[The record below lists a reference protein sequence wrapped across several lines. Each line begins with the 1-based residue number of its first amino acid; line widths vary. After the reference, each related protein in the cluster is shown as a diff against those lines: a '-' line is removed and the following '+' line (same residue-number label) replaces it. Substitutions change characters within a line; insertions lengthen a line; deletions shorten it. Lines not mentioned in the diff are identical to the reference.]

1 MRPST
6 DMLKS
11 LTIDSHLSSICEYVR
26 ANPITIVE
34 APPGSGKTTRVA
46 PALMEMP
53 FTAGKK
59 VYLLQPRRIAAKSVG
74 ERIAWEQDSRIGERI
89 GYQVRFDSQVSRDT
103 QLIVATEGVL
113 LRRLQDDAA
122 ISDTNIVL
130 LDEFHERSLDSDLLL
145 GMLRRVQQALRDDLK
160 IVIMSA
166 TLDSRLIQSQLGNAP
181 VVRVD
186 SPSFPVSIRYCY
198 SKPDDNIVDWMVNT
212 IRDVADN
219 NDGDILAFLPGIGEI
234 QRCSDSLLQTRLG
247 RDCEVVQLFGG
258 MQLDE
263 QARAIEPGT
272 VRRIILATNVAE
284 TSLTIEGIRIV
295 VDSGLARVMRFS
307 SDVGL
312 DRLSLE
318 NISQA
323 SATQRAGR
331 AGRVAP
337 GICCRLWTEAS
348 ERARS
353 AFLEPEIR
361 RVDIVSAIL
370 QLYAWGEG
378 ESDDFPWLEKPR
390 PDSVSRAKN
399 LLEQLGAIHQGKITE
414 IGKAMSRLPTH
425 PRLARMV
432 IAGFESGCFERTCL
446 LSAMLTERDP
456 FDRRQQRF
464 APDQNRSMQTRASK
478 RWDSDCIE
486 RLVAIEEFLDRHTSD
501 TPFGTLHR
509 SGVRSIVNAAQQ
521 LQEQCITTLKGSSI
535 LRERQRMDQPDAIMQ
550 AMLSGY
556 PDRLAKRRV
565 IGKPQ
570 GLMVG
575 GKGVAISPQ
584 SGVTEAELFLCIDI
598 DAGAGDAVV
607 RQASRID
614 LNWLPKNQIVTQ
626 DELFFH
632 PSQKQVVARRQVK
645 WLDLVLN
652 ETPTAISDADQCAAI
667 LWRAAIQY
675 WDQAFPVDDD
685 RVQGLVDRVNCL
697 RMWLPNLEL
706 PELGTTFIQDVAK
719 ELCQN
724 RRSLSELREAPWI
737 EWIQSRFSSSQWQAI
752 EKEAPTKIQ
761 VPSGSWIK
769 IQYAIGKPP
778 ILAVKIQ
785 EVISMQATPR
795 IAMGKVPILLHLL
808 SPNMRPQ
815 QITDDLAS
823 FWANGYPIVKK
834 ELKRRYPKHA
844 WPDDP
849 TTAIPQRSPIR
860 KKP

>member
-1 MRPST
+1 
-6 DMLKS
+6 MLKP
-11 LTIDSHLSSICEYVR
+11 LPIDSHLPEICENVR
-26 ANPITIVE
+26 NNPITIIE

-46 PALMEMP
+46 PALLEMQ
-53 FTAGKK
+53 FTTGQKI
-59 VYLLQPRRIAAKSVG
+59 YLLQPRRIAAKSVG
-74 ERIAWEQDSRIGERI
+74 ERVAWEQGSRIGHRI
-89 GYQVRFDSQVSRDT
+89 GYQVRFDSQVSRDS
-103 QLIVATEGVL
+103 QLIIATEGVL

-122 ISDTNIVL
+122 LSDTNIVI
-130 LDEFHERSLDSDLLL
+130 LDEFHERSLESDLLL
-145 GMLRRVQQALRDDLK
+145 GMLRRIQQALRDDLK

-166 TLDSRLIQSQLGNAP
+166 TIDSGLIQSQLDGAP
-181 VVRVD
+181 IVRVD
-186 SPSFPVSIRYCY
+186 SPNFPVSIRYCY
-198 SKPDDNIVDWMVNT
+198 SRPDDKMVDRMVNA
-212 IRDVADN
+212 ILDIADAN
-219 NDGDILAFLPGIGEI
+219 QGDILAFLPGMGEI
-234 QRCSDSLLQTRLG
+234 KQCNDSLLQSRLG
-247 RDCEVVQLFGG
+247 RECEVVQLFGG

-263 QARAIEPGT
+263 QSKAIEPST
-272 VRRIILATNVAE
+272 VRRIVLSTNVAE

-348 ERARS
+348 ERARA

-378 ESDDFPWLEKPR
+378 ESDDFPWLEQPR
-390 PDSVSRAKN
+390 PDSVSRARS
-399 LLEQLGAIHQGKITE
+399 LLEKLGAIHQGRITE
-414 IGKAMSRLPTH
+414 IGRAMSRLPTH

-446 LSAMLTERDP
+446 LSALLSERDP
-456 FDRRQQRF
+456 FDRREQSF
-464 APDQNRSMQTRASK
+464 ASNKNRIMQTRANK

-486 RLVAIEEFLDRHTSD
+486 RLVAIENFIDGGTSD

-509 SGVRSIVNAAQQ
+509 NGIRSIVNSSQQ
-521 LQEQCITTLKGSSI
+521 LQEQCISTLKGSSI
-535 LRERQRMDQPDAIMQ
+535 LRERHRTAQPELIMQ
-550 AMLSGY
+550 VMLSGY
-556 PDRLAKRRV
+556 PDRLAKRRS
-565 IGKPQ
+565 IGKPH

-584 SGVTEAELFLCIDI
+584 SGVTEAELFLCVDI
-598 DAGAGDAVV
+598 DAGSGDALV

-614 LNWLPKNQIVTQ
+614 IEWLPKDQIVTQ

-632 PSQKQVVARRQVK
+632 PGQKQVVARRQVK
-645 WLDLVLN
+645 WFDLVLN
-652 ETPTAISDADQCAAI
+652 ETPTAISDSEQCAAI
-667 LWRAAIQY
+667 LWRAALNN
-675 WDQAFPVDDD
+675 WEQAFPVDDE

-697 RMWLPNLEL
+697 RMWLPDLNL
-706 PELGTTFIQDVAK
+706 PELGDTFLQDVAK

-724 RRSLSELREAPWI
+724 RRSLSELRGAPWI
-737 EWIQSRFSSSQWQAI
+737 EWIQSRFSSHQWQAI
-752 EKEAPTKIQ
+752 EKDAPAKIQ

-769 IQYAIGKPP
+769 IQYALGKSPTM
-778 ILAVKIQ
+778 AVKIQ
-785 EVISMQATPR
+785 EVFSMKATPR
-795 IAMGKVPILLHLL
+795 IALGRVPILLHLL
-808 SPNMRPQ
+808 SPSMQPQ

-834 ELKRRYPKHA
+834 ELKRRYPKHS

-849 TTAIPQRSPIR
+849 TNATPQRSVVR
-860 KKP
+860 KKR

>member
-1 MRPST
+1 
-6 DMLKS
+6 MLKP
-11 LTIDSHLSSICEYVR
+11 LPIDSHLPEICEHVR
-26 ANPITIVE
+26 NNPITIIE

-46 PALMEMP
+46 PALLEMQ
-53 FTAGKK
+53 FTAGQKI
-59 VYLLQPRRIAAKSVG
+59 YLLQPRRIAAKSVG
-74 ERIAWEQDSRIGERI
+74 ERVAWEQGSRIGQRI

-103 QLIVATEGVL
+103 QLIIATEGVL

-122 ISDTNIVL
+122 LSDTNIVI
-130 LDEFHERSLDSDLLL
+130 LDEFHERSLESDLLL
-145 GMLRRVQQALRDDLK
+145 GMLRRIQQALRDDLK

-166 TLDSRLIQSQLGNAP
+166 TIDSGLIQSQLDGAP
-181 VVRVD
+181 IVRVD
-186 SPSFPVSIRYCY
+186 SPNFPVSIHYCY
-198 SKPDDNIVDWMVNT
+198 SRPDDKMVDRMVNT
-212 IRDVADN
+212 ILDIADAN
-219 NDGDILAFLPGIGEI
+219 QGDILAFLPGMGEI
-234 QRCSDSLLQTRLG
+234 KQCNDSLLQTRLG
-247 RDCEVVQLFGG
+247 RECEVVQLFGG

-263 QARAIEPGT
+263 QSKAIEPST
-272 VRRIILATNVAE
+272 VRRIVLSTNVAE

-348 ERARS
+348 ERARA

-378 ESDDFPWLEKPR
+378 ESDDFPWLEQPR
-390 PDSVSRAKN
+390 PDSVSRARS
-399 LLEQLGAIHQGKITE
+399 LLEKLGAIHQGRITE
-414 IGKAMSRLPTH
+414 IGRAMSRLPTH

-446 LSAMLTERDP
+446 LSALLSERDP
-456 FDRRQQRF
+456 FDRGQQSF
-464 APDQNRSMQTRASK
+464 ASNKNRMMQTRASK

-486 RLVAIEEFLDRHTSD
+486 RLVAIENFIDGGTSD

-509 SGVRSIVNAAQQ
+509 NGIRSIVNSSQQ
-521 LQEQCITTLKGSSI
+521 LQEQCISTLKGSSI
-535 LRERQRMDQPDAIMQ
+535 LRERHRTAQPELLMQ
-550 AMLSGY
+550 VMLSGY
-556 PDRLAKRRV
+556 PDRLAKRRS
-565 IGKPQ
+565 IGKPH

-584 SGVTEAELFLCIDI
+584 SGVTEAELFLCVDI
-598 DAGAGDAVV
+598 DAGSGDALV

-614 LNWLPKNQIVTQ
+614 VEWLPKDQIVTQ

-632 PSQKQVVARRQVK
+632 PGQKQVVARRQVK
-645 WLDLVLN
+645 WFDLVLN
-652 ETPTAISDADQCAAI
+652 ETPTAISDSEQCAAI
-667 LWRAAIQY
+667 LWRAALNN
-675 WDQAFPVDDD
+675 WEQAFPVDDE

-697 RMWLPNLEL
+697 RMWLPDLNLLEL
-706 PELGTTFIQDVAK
+706 SDTLLQEVAK

-724 RRSLSELREAPWI
+724 RRSLSELRGAPWT
-737 EWIQSRFSSSQWQAI
+737 EWIQSRFSSHQWQAI
-752 EKEAPTKIQ
+752 EKEAPAKIQ

-769 IQYAIGKPP
+769 IQYALGKPP
-778 ILAVKIQ
+778 TMAVKIQ
-785 EVISMQATPR
+785 EVFSMKATPR
-795 IAMGKVPILLHLL
+795 IAMGRVPILLHLL
-808 SPNMRPQ
+808 SPSMQPQ

-834 ELKRRYPKHA
+834 ELKRRYPKHS

-849 TTAIPQRSPIR
+849 TNAMPQRSVIR
-860 KKP
+860 KKR

>member
-1 MRPST
+1 
-6 DMLKS
+6 MLKP
-11 LTIDSHLSSICEYVR
+11 LPIDSHLPEICEKVR
-26 ANPITIVE
+26 NNPITIIE

-46 PALMEMP
+46 PALLEMQ
-53 FTAGKK
+53 FTAGQKI
-59 VYLLQPRRIAAKSVG
+59 YLLQPRRIAAKSVC
-74 ERIAWEQDSRIGERI
+74 ERVAWEQGSRIGQRI
-89 GYQVRFDSQVSRDT
+89 GYQVRFDSQVSRAT
-103 QLIVATEGVL
+103 QLIIATEGVL

-122 ISDTNIVL
+122 LSDTNIVI

-145 GMLRRVQQALRDDLK
+145 GMLRRIQQALRDDLK

-166 TLDSRLIQSQLGNAP
+166 TIDSGLIQSQLDGAP
-181 VVRVD
+181 IVRVD
-186 SPSFPVSIRYCY
+186 SPNFPVSIHYCY
-198 SKPDDNIVDWMVNT
+198 SRPDDKMVDRMVNA
-212 IRDVADN
+212 ILDIADAN
-219 NDGDILAFLPGIGEI
+219 QGDILAFLSGMGEI
-234 QRCSDSLLQTRLG
+234 KQCNDSLLQTRLG
-247 RDCEVVQLFGG
+247 RECELVQLFGG

-263 QARAIEPGT
+263 QSKAIEPST
-272 VRRIILATNVAE
+272 VRRIVLSTNVAE

-348 ERARS
+348 ERARA

-378 ESDDFPWLEKPR
+378 ESDDFPWLEPPR
-390 PDSVSRAKN
+390 PDSVSRARS
-399 LLEQLGAIHQGKITE
+399 LLEKLGAIHQGRITE
-414 IGKAMSRLPTH
+414 IGRAMSRLPTH

-446 LSAMLTERDP
+446 LSALLSERDP
-456 FDRRQQRF
+456 FDRREQTF
-464 APDQNRSMQTRASK
+464 ASTKNRIMQTRASK

-486 RLVAIEEFLDRHTSD
+486 RLVAIENFIDGGTSD
-501 TPFGTLHR
+501 TPFGILHR
-509 SGVRSIVNAAQQ
+509 NGIRSIVNSSQQ
-521 LQEQCITTLKGSSI
+521 LQEQCISTLKGSSI
-535 LRERQRMDQPDAIMQ
+535 LRERHRTAKPELIMQ
-550 AMLSGY
+550 VMLSGY
-556 PDRLAKRRV
+556 PDRLAKRRS
-565 IGKPQ
+565 IGKPH

-584 SGVTEAELFLCIDI
+584 SGVTEAELFLCVDI
-598 DAGAGDAVV
+598 DAGSGDALV

-614 LNWLPKNQIVTQ
+614 FEWLPKDQIVTQ

-632 PSQKQVVARRQVK
+632 PGQKQVVARRQVK
-645 WLDLVLN
+645 WFDLVLN
-652 ETPTAISDADQCAAI
+652 ETPTAISDSEQCAAI
-667 LWRAAIQY
+667 LVRAALNN
-675 WDQAFPVDDD
+675 WEQAFPVDDE

-697 RMWLPNLEL
+697 RMWLPDLNL
-706 PELGTTFIQDVAK
+706 PELSDTFLQDVAK

-724 RRSLSELREAPWI
+724 RRSLSELRGAPWI
-737 EWIQSRFSSSQWQAI
+737 AWIQSRFSSHQWQAI
-752 EKEAPTKIQ
+752 EKEAPAKIQ

-769 IQYAIGKPP
+769 IQYAFGKPP
-778 ILAVKIQ
+778 TMAVKIQ
-785 EVISMQATPR
+785 EVFSMKATPR
-795 IAMGKVPILLHLL
+795 IAMGRVPILLHLL
-808 SPNMRPQ
+808 SPSMQPQ

-834 ELKRRYPKHA
+834 ELKRRYPKHS

-849 TTAIPQRSPIR
+849 TNAMPQRSVIR
-860 KKP
+860 KKR

>member
-1 MRPST
+1 MLRP
-6 DMLKS
+6 LP
-11 LTIDSHLSSICEYVR
+11 IDSHLPDICENVR
-26 ANPITIVE
+26 KNLITIIE

-46 PALMEMP
+46 PALLEMP

-59 VYLLQPRRIAAKSVG
+59 IYLLQPRRIAAKSVG
-74 ERIAWEQDSRIGERI
+74 ERIACEQGSRIGQRI

-103 QLIVATEGVL
+103 QLIIATEGVL

-122 ISDTNIVL
+122 LSDTSIVL

-166 TLDSRLIQSQLGNAP
+166 TIDSDLIQSQLDGAP
-181 VVRVD
+181 IVRVD
-186 SPSFPVSIRYCY
+186 SPNFPVSIRYCY
-198 SKPDDNIVDWMVNT
+198 SRPDDNIEDQMVNT
-212 IRDVADN
+212 ILDVADTH
-219 NDGDILAFLPGIGEI
+219 DGDILAFLPGKGEI
-234 QRCSDSLLQTRLG
+234 IRCNDSLLQTRLG
-247 RDCEVVQLFGG
+247 RECEVVQLFGG

-263 QARAIEPGT
+263 QAKAIEPGT
-272 VRRIILATNVAE
+272 VRRIVLSTNVAE

-318 NISQA
+318 NISRA

-337 GICCRLWTEAS
+337 GSCYRLWTDAS
-348 ERARS
+348 ERARA

-378 ESDDFPWLEKPR
+378 ESDDFPWLEQPR
-390 PDSVSRAKN
+390 PDSVSKAKS
-399 LLEQLGAIHQGKITE
+399 LLEQLGATYQGRITE
-414 IGKAMSRLPTH
+414 IGRAMSRLPTH

-446 LSAMLTERDP
+446 LSALLSERDP
-456 FDRRQQRF
+456 FDRREQPF
-464 APDQNRSMQTRASK
+464 ASYKNRTMQTRSNK

-486 RLVAIEEFLDRHTSD
+486 RLVAIENFIDGGTSD

-509 SGVRSIVNAAQQ
+509 NGIRSIVNSAKQ
-521 LQEQCITTLKGSSI
+521 LQEQCISTLNRSSI
-535 LRERQRMDQPDAIMQ
+535 LREHQRTAEPESIMRV
-550 AMLSGY
+550 MLCGH
-556 PDRLAKRRV
+556 PDRLAKRRS
-565 IGKPQ
+565 IGRSQ
-570 GLMVG
+570 GSMVG
-575 GKGVAISPQ
+575 GKGVVISPQ
-584 SGVTEAELFLCIDI
+584 SGVTEAELFLCVDI
-598 DAGAGDAVV
+598 DAGSGDALV

-614 LNWLPKNQIVTQ
+614 IEWLPKDQIVTQ

-645 WLDLVLN
+645 WFDLVLN
-652 ETPTAISDADQCAAI
+652 ETPTAIADSEQCAAI
-667 LWRAAIQY
+667 LWRAALKN
-675 WDQAFPVDDD
+675 WEQAFPVDDE

-697 RMWLPNLEL
+697 RMWLPDLNL
-706 PELGTTFIQDVAK
+706 PELGDRFIQDVAK

-724 RRSLSELREAPWI
+724 RRSLSELRGAPWI
-737 EWIQSRFSSSQWQAI
+737 EWIQSRFNSHQWQTI
-752 EKEAPTKIQ
+752 EREAPAKIQ

-769 IQYAIGKPP
+769 IQYALGKPP
-778 ILAVKIQ
+778 TMAVKIQ
-785 EVISMQATPR
+785 EVFSMKATPR
-795 IAMGKVPILLHLL
+795 IAMGRVPILLHLL
-808 SPNMRPQ
+808 SPSMQPQ

-823 FWANGYPIVKK
+823 FWANGYPVVKK
-834 ELKRRYPKHA
+834 ELKGRYPKHS

-849 TTAIPQRSPIR
+849 VTATPQRSVIR
-860 KKP
+860 KKL

>member
-1 MRPST
+1 
-6 DMLKS
+6 MLKP
-11 LTIDSHLSSICEYVR
+11 LPIDSHLTEICENVR
-26 ANPITIVE
+26 NNPITIIE

-46 PALMEMP
+46 PALLEMQ
-53 FTAGKK
+53 FTAGQKI
-59 VYLLQPRRIAAKSVG
+59 YLLQPRRIAAKSIG
-74 ERIAWEQDSRIGERI
+74 ERVAWEQGSRIGQRI
-89 GYQVRFDSQVSRDT
+89 GYQVRFDSQVSRET
-103 QLIVATEGVL
+103 QLIIATEGVL

-122 ISDTNIVL
+122 LSDTNIVI
-130 LDEFHERSLDSDLLL
+130 LDEFHERSIDSDLLL

-166 TLDSRLIQSQLGNAP
+166 TIDSSLIQSQLDGAP
-181 VVRVD
+181 IVRVD
-186 SPSFPVSIRYCY
+186 SPNFPVSIRYCY
-198 SKPDDNIVDWMVNT
+198 SRPDDNMVDRMVNT
-212 IRDVADN
+212 ILDIADTN
-219 NDGDILAFLPGIGEI
+219 HGDILAFLPGMGEI
-234 QRCSDSLLQTRLG
+234 GRCNDSLLQSRLG
-247 RDCEVVQLFGG
+247 RECEVVQLFGG

-263 QARAIEPGT
+263 QSKAIEPST
-272 VRRIILATNVAE
+272 VRRIVLSTNVAE

-337 GICCRLWTEAS
+337 GICCRLWTEVS
-348 ERARS
+348 ERARA

-378 ESDDFPWLEKPR
+378 ESDDFPWLEQPR
-390 PDSVSRAKN
+390 PDSVSRARS
-399 LLEQLGAIHQGKITE
+399 LLEKLGAIHQGRITE
-414 IGKAMSRLPTH
+414 IGRAMSRLPTH

-432 IAGFESGCFERTCL
+432 IASFESGCFERTCL
-446 LSAMLTERDP
+446 LSALLSERDP
-456 FDRRQQRF
+456 FDRREQSF
-464 APDQNRSMQTRASK
+464 ASNKNRIMQTRANR

-486 RLVAIEEFLDRHTSD
+486 RLVAIEKFIDGGTSD

-509 SGVRSIVNAAQQ
+509 NGIRSIVNSSQQ
-521 LQEQCITTLKGSSI
+521 LQEQCISTLKGSSI
-535 LRERQRMDQPDAIMQ
+535 LRERHRTAQPELIMQ
-550 AMLSGY
+550 VMLSGY
-556 PDRLAKRRV
+556 PDRLAKRRN
-565 IGKPQ
+565 IGKPH

-575 GKGVAISPQ
+575 GKGVTISPQ
-584 SGVTEAELFLCIDI
+584 SGVTEAELFLCVDI
-598 DAGAGDAVV
+598 DAGSGDALV
-607 RQASRID
+607 RQASRIEIE
-614 LNWLPKNQIVTQ
+614 WLPKDQIVTQ

-645 WLDLVLN
+645 WFDLVLS
-652 ETPTAISDADQCAAI
+652 ETPTAISDSEQCAAI
-667 LWRAAIQY
+667 LWRAALNN
-675 WDQAFPVDDD
+675 WEQAFPVDDE

-697 RMWLPNLEL
+697 RMWLPDLNL
-706 PELGTTFIQDVAK
+706 PELGDTLLQDVAK

-724 RRSLSELREAPWI
+724 RRSLSELRGAPWF
-737 EWIQSRFSSSQWQAI
+737 EWIQSRFSSHQWQAI
-752 EKEAPTKIQ
+752 EKEAPAKIQ

-769 IQYAIGKPP
+769 IQYALGKPP
-778 ILAVKIQ
+778 TMAVKIQ
-785 EVISMQATPR
+785 EVFSMQATPR
-795 IAMGKVPILLHLL
+795 IAMGRVPILLHLL
-808 SPNMRPQ
+808 SPSMQPQ

-834 ELKRRYPKHA
+834 ELKRRYPKHS

-849 TTAIPQRSPIR
+849 TNAMPQRSVIR
-860 KKP
+860 KKT

>member
-1 MRPST
+1 
-6 DMLKS
+6 MLKP
-11 LTIDSHLSSICEYVR
+11 LPIDSHLSTICELVSDH
-26 ANPITIVE
+26 PITIVE

-46 PALMEMP
+46 PALMSMKYA
-53 FTAGKK
+53 AGKK
-59 VYLLQPRRIAAKSVG
+59 IYLLQPRRIAAKTVA
-74 ERIAWEQDSRIGERI
+74 ERIAWEHGSLIGQQI
-89 GYQVRFDSQVSRDT
+89 GFQVRFESQVSRDT

-113 LRRLQDDAA
+113 LRRLQADSAL
-122 ISDTNIVL
+122 SDTNIVL

-145 GMLRRVQQALRDDLK
+145 GMLRRVQQVLRDNLK

-166 TLDSRLIQSQLGNAP
+166 TIDAGLIQSQLGGANI
-181 VVRVD
+181 VRVE
-186 SPSFPVSIRYCY
+186 SPNFPVSIRY
-198 SKPDDNIVDWMVNT
+198 SNTTTDENIVDRMVRT
-212 IRDVADN
+212 IRDVADKQA
-219 NDGDILAFLPGIGEI
+219 GDILAFLPGMGEI
-234 QRCSDSLLQTRLG
+234 QRCHDSLVQTRLG

-263 QARAIEPGT
+263 QAKAIEPGT
-272 VRRIILATNVAE
+272 VRRIVLATNVAE

-318 NISQA
+318 NVSQA

-337 GICCRLWTEAS
+337 GVCLRLWTEAS
-348 ERARS
+348 ERARA

-378 ESDDFPWLEKPR
+378 ESDDFPWLEQPR
-390 PDSVSRAKN
+390 PESVRKARS
-399 LLEQLGAIHQGKITE
+399 LLEQLGAIHRTKITE
-414 IGKAMSRLPTH
+414 IGRAMSRLPTH

-432 IAGFESGCFERTCL
+432 IAGFELGCLERACMLSAL
-446 LSAMLTERDP
+446 LSERDP
-456 FDRRQQRF
+456 FTQG
-464 APDQNRSMQTRASK
+464 RSVHSRTSR

-486 RLVAIEEFLDRHTSD
+486 RLVAIEEYLAGHVND

-509 SGVRSIVNAAQQ
+509 HGVRSIANAAKQ
-521 LQEQCITTLKGSSI
+521 LQEQCIASLHGSNTI
-535 LRERQRMDQPDAIMQ
+535 RERQPSTQPEALMQ
-550 AMLSGY
+550 ALLAGY
-556 PDRLAKRRV
+556 PDRLAKRRN
-565 IGKPQ
+565 IGKAH

-584 SGVTEAELFLCIDI
+584 SGVTEADLFLCIDV

-614 LNWLPKNQIVTQ
+614 FDWLPKDQILNR
-626 DELFFH
+626 DELYFH
-632 PSQKQVVARRQVK
+632 PSQKQVVARRQVT

-652 ETPTAISDADQCAAI
+652 ETPTAIVDSEKCAAI
-667 LWRAAIQY
+667 LLQAAIRN
-675 WDQAFPVDDD
+675 WEQAFPIDDE
-685 RVQGLVDRVNCL
+685 RVNGLVERVNCL
-697 RMWLPNLEL
+697 RSWLPDLGL
-706 PELGTTFIQDVAK
+706 PELGEAFLQIVAK
-719 ELCQN
+719 DLCHN
-724 RRSLSELREAPWI
+724 RRSLSELREAPWMD
-737 EWIQSRFSSSQWQAI
+737 WIQSHFTSSQWQAI
-752 EKEAPTKIQ
+752 EKEAPAKIQ

-769 IQYAIGKPP
+769 IHYSLGKPP
-778 ILAVKIQ
+778 TMAVKIQ
-785 EVISMQATPR
+785 EIFSMKATPR
-795 IAMGKVPILLHLL
+795 IAMGRVPILLQLL
-808 SPNMRPQ
+808 SPNLRPQ

-834 ELKRRYPKHA
+834 ELKRRYPRHS

-849 TTAIPQRSPIR
+849 TTATPGRR
-860 KKP
+860 